1 MILEPTMPNLRR
13 LSLPV
18 LALAAVLSVGCTSE
32 DQLRR
37 VEQEVGDL
45 KLEVFKL
52 RQQVEDGNKLA
63 ATEHKS
69 AEEAR
74 DQDRRFQ
81 ADLQE
86 NLRQLKDTT
95 RVLNNRM
102 GDMRRAGSRPIVIE
116 TPGETPAAAVQAAE
130 DERAFN
136 AAVLDYNRGNYSLAA
151 EGLKLFLKNYP
162 QSAKRPDALFFLG
175 LCFYNQ
181 KMFDQAQSSFERII
195 KDHAASPQFLPAKLK
210 RGQCL
215 LKQGLKP
222 AAVKAF
228 KELVDGFPDT
238 PEARTAQQ
246 ELSDLGL

>member
-1 MILEPTMPNLRR
+1 MSARTMM
-13 LSLPV
+13 LPV
-18 LALAAVLSVGCTSE
+18 LAALLAVGCGSE

-52 RQQVEDGNKLA
+52 RQVVEDGNKKAQTDQQA
-63 ATEHKS
+63 A
-69 AEEAR
+69 AEAR
-74 DQDRRFQ
+74 TQDRRFQ

-86 NLRQLKDTT
+86 SLRQVQDTT
-95 RVLNNRM
+95 RVLNNRLNSPVK
-102 GDMRRAGSRPIVIE
+102 GVSRAAVEPQ
-116 TPGETPAAAVQAAE
+116 PAATATAE

-136 AAVLDYNRGNYSLAA
+136 AAVLDYNRGNYALAV
-151 EGLKLFLKNYP
+151 EGLDHFLTTYP

-175 LCFYNQ
+175 LCQYNLRAYD
-181 KMFDQAQSSFERII
+181 KAQPAFERII
-195 KDHAASPQFLPAKLK
+195 KDHAASPQFLPAKLN
-210 RGQCL
+210 RAQCL

-228 KELVDGFPDT
+228 RELVDGYSGSA
-238 PEARTAQQ
+238 EARTAQQ

>member
-1 MILEPTMPNLRR
+1 MM
-13 LSLPV
+13 LP
-18 LALAAVLSVGCTSE
+18 ALAALLAVGCGSQ
-32 DQLRR
+32 DQLRK

-52 RQQVEDGNKLA
+52 RQVVEDGNKRAQTDQQA
-63 ATEHKS
+63 AS
-69 AEEAR
+69 EAR
-74 DQDRRFQ
+74 TQDRRFQ

-86 NLRQLKDTT
+86 SLRQVQDTT
-95 RVLNNRM
+95 RVLNNRLNSPTKQ
-102 GDMRRAGSRPIVIE
+102 GGK
-116 TPGETPAAAVQAAE
+116 PAAEPQPPATVAAE

-136 AAVLDYNRGNYSLAA
+136 AAVLDYNRGNYALAA
-151 EGLKLFLKNYP
+151 EGLDLFLTTYP

-175 LCFYNQ
+175 LCQYNLRAYD
-181 KMFDQAQSSFERII
+181 KAQPAFERII

-210 RGQCL
+210 RAQCL

-228 KELVDGFPDT
+228 RELVDGFSGSA
-238 PEARTAQQ
+238 EARTAQQ

>member
-1 MILEPTMPNLRR
+1 MTVHTMLFP
-13 LSLPV
+13 
-18 LALAAVLSVGCTSE
+18 ALAALLAVGCGSQ

-52 RQQVEDGNKLA
+52 RQAVEDGNKKAQAEQQA
-63 ATEHKS
+63 ATE
-69 AEEAR
+69 AR
-74 DQDRRFQ
+74 TQDRRFQ

-86 NLRQLKDTT
+86 SLRQVQDTT
-95 RVLNNRM
+95 RVLNNRLNSP
-102 GDMRRAGSRPIVIE
+102 GKVSSRPV
-116 TPGETPAAAVQAAE
+116 AAESQPTTTVSAE

-151 EGLKLFLKNYP
+151 EGLDLFLTTYS

-175 LCFYNQ
+175 LCQYNLRAYV
-181 KMFDQAQSSFERII
+181 KAQPAFERII

-210 RGQCL
+210 RAQCL

-222 AAVKAF
+222 AAAKAF
-228 KELVDGFPDT
+228 RDLVDGYSGSA
-238 PEARTAQQ
+238 EARTAQQ

>member
-1 MILEPTMPNLRR
+1 MSARTMM
-13 LSLPV
+13 LPV
-18 LALAAVLSVGCTSE
+18 LAALLAVGCGSE

-52 RQQVEDGNKLA
+52 RQVVEDGNKKAQTDQQA
-63 ATEHKS
+63 A
-69 AEEAR
+69 AEAR
-74 DQDRRFQ
+74 TQDRRFQ

-86 NLRQLKDTT
+86 SLRQVQDTT
-95 RVLNNRM
+95 RVLNNRLNSP
-102 GDMRRAGSRPIVIE
+102 GKGVSRIVAE
-116 TPGETPAAAVQAAE
+116 PQPAATTVAE

-136 AAVLDYNRGNYSLAA
+136 AAVLDYNRGNYALAA
-151 EGLKLFLKNYP
+151 EGLDLFLTTYP

-175 LCFYNQ
+175 LCQYNLRA
-181 KMFDQAQSSFERII
+181 FDKAQPAFERII

-210 RGQCL
+210 RAQCL

-228 KELVDGFPDT
+228 RELVDGFSGSA
-238 PEARTAQQ
+238 EARTAQQ

>member
-1 MILEPTMPNLRR
+1 MTVRTMM
-13 LSLPV
+13 LP
-18 LALAAVLSVGCTSE
+18 ALAALLTIGCGSE

-52 RQQVEDGNKLA
+52 RQAVDEGNKKAQAEQQA
-63 ATEHKS
+63 A
-69 AEEAR
+69 AESR
-74 DQDRRFQ
+74 TQDRRFQ

-86 NLRQLKDTT
+86 SLRQVQDTT
-95 RVLNNRM
+95 RVLNNRLNSPVK
-102 GDMRRAGSRPIVIE
+102 GPAR
-116 TPGETPAAAVQAAE
+116 TAAAEPPPATTVSAE

-136 AAVLDYNRGNYSLAA
+136 AAVLDYNRGNYPLAA
-151 EGLKLFLKNYP
+151 EGLDTFLTTYP
-162 QSAKRPDALFFLG
+162 QSAKRPEALFFLG
-175 LCFYNQ
+175 LCHYNLRAYLN
-181 KMFDQAQSSFERII
+181 AQPAFERII

-210 RGQCL
+210 RAQCL

-228 KELVDGFPDT
+228 RELVDGFSGSA
-238 PEARTAQQ
+238 EARTAQQ

>member
-1 MILEPTMPNLRR
+1 MSARTMM
-13 LSLPV
+13 LPV
-18 LALAAVLSVGCTSE
+18 LAALLAVGCGSE

-52 RQQVEDGNKLA
+52 RQVVEDGNKKAQTDQQA
-63 ATEHKS
+63 A
-69 AEEAR
+69 AEAR
-74 DQDRRFQ
+74 TQDRRFQ

-86 NLRQLKDTT
+86 SLRQVQDTT
-95 RVLNNRM
+95 RVLNNRLNSPVK
-102 GDMRRAGSRPIVIE
+102 GVSRAAVEPQ
-116 TPGETPAAAVQAAE
+116 PAATATAE

-136 AAVLDYNRGNYSLAA
+136 AAVLDYNRGNYALAV
-151 EGLKLFLKNYP
+151 EGLDHFLTTYP

-175 LCFYNQ
+175 LCQYNLRAYD
-181 KMFDQAQSSFERII
+181 KAQPAFERII

-210 RGQCL
+210 RAQCL

-228 KELVDGFPDT
+228 RELVDGYSGSA
-238 PEARTAQQ
+238 EARTAQQ

>member
-1 MILEPTMPNLRR
+1 M
-13 LSLPV
+13 LPV
-18 LALAAVLSVGCTSE
+18 LAVLLTIGCNSE

-52 RQQVEDGNKLA
+52 RQTVEEGNKRA
-63 ATEHKS
+63 QSDQQAS
-69 AEEAR
+69 AEAR
-74 DQDRRFQ
+74 GQDRRFQ

-86 NLRQLKDTT
+86 SLRQVQDTT
-95 RVLNNRM
+95 RVLNNRLNSQSR
-102 GDMRRAGSRPIVIE
+102 GGSRPLAEPHPSATV
-116 TPGETPAAAVQAAE
+116 VAE

-136 AAVLDYNRGNYSLAA
+136 AAVLDYNRGNYPLAA
-151 EGLKLFLKNYP
+151 EGLDLFLKTYP
-162 QSAKRPDALFFLG
+162 QTTKRAEALFFLG
-175 LCFYNQ
+175 LCHYNQ
-181 KMFDQAQSSFERII
+181 RAFDKAQATFDRII

-210 RGQCL
+210 RAQCF

-228 KELVDGFPDT
+228 RELVDGYSGSA
-238 PEARTAQQ
+238 EARTAQQ

>member
-1 MILEPTMPNLRR
+1 MSARMLL
-13 LSLPV
+13 LP
-18 LALAAVLSVGCTSE
+18 ALIALLTIGCGSE

-52 RQQVEDGNKLA
+52 RQQVEDGNKRTEAEQKA
-63 ATEHKS
+63 AQ
-69 AEEAR
+69 EAR
-74 DQDRRFQ
+74 NQDRRFQ

-86 NLRQLKDTT
+86 SLRQVQDTT
-95 RVLNNRM
+95 RVLNNRLNSVPRS
-102 GDMRRAGSRPIVIE
+102 GARPTSE
-116 TPGETPAAAVQAAE
+116 AQPAIQASE

-136 AAVLDYNRGNYSLAA
+136 AAVLDYNRGNYPLAA
-151 EGLKLFLKNYP
+151 EGLDLFLKNYP

-175 LCFYNQ
+175 LCHYNQ
-181 KMFDQAQSSFERII
+181 RTFDKAQQAFDRII
-195 KDHAASPQFLPAKLK
+195 RDHAASPQFLPAKLK
-210 RGQCL
+210 RAQCL

-228 KELVDGFPDT
+228 RELVDGYSGSA
-238 PEARTAQQ
+238 EARTAQQ

>member
-1 MILEPTMPNLRR
+1 MSTRTML
-13 LSLPV
+13 LPF
-18 LALAAVLSVGCTSE
+18 LAALLTIGCGSE

-52 RQQVEDGNKLA
+52 RQSVEEGNKRA
-63 ATEHKS
+63 QSDQQAS
-69 AEEAR
+69 AEAR
-74 DQDRRFQ
+74 SQDRRFQ

-86 NLRQLKDTT
+86 SLRQVQDTT
-95 RVLNNRM
+95 RVLNNRLNSQPRS
-102 GDMRRAGSRPIVIE
+102 GARPATTDAQPSV
-116 TPGETPAAAVQAAE
+116 AATAE

-136 AAVLDYNRGNYSLAA
+136 AAVLDYNRGNYPLAA
-151 EGLKLFLKNYP
+151 EGLELFLKTYP
-162 QSAKRPDALFFLG
+162 QTSKRSEALFFLG
-175 LCFYNQ
+175 LCHYNQ
-181 KMFDQAQSSFERII
+181 RAFDKAQATFERII

-210 RGQCL
+210 RAQCF

-228 KELVDGFPDT
+228 RELVDGYSGSA
-238 PEARTAQQ
+238 EARTAQQ

>member
-1 MILEPTMPNLRR
+1 MESIPGVPMSVRMLLVP
-13 LSLPV
+13 
-18 LALAAVLSVGCTSE
+18 ALAAFVAIGCGSE

-52 RQQVEDGNKLA
+52 RQQVEDGNKRA
-63 ATEHKS
+63 EAEQKA

-74 DQDRRFQ
+74 TQDRRFQ

-86 NLRQLKDTT
+86 NLRRVQDTT
-95 RVLNNRM
+95 RVLNNRLSSLPR
-102 GDMRRAGSRPIVIE
+102 GSSRPAAE
-116 TPGETPAAAVQAAE
+116 PQPAQASE

-136 AAVLDYNRGNYSLAA
+136 AAVLDYNRGNYPLAA
-151 EGLKLFLKNYP
+151 EGLGHFLKAYP

-175 LCFYNQ
+175 LCHYNQ
-181 KMFDQAQSSFERII
+181 GAFDKAQQAFDRII

-210 RGQCL
+210 RAQCL

-228 KELVDGFPDT
+228 RELVEGFSGSA
-238 PEARTAQQ
+238 EARTAQQ

>member
-1 MILEPTMPNLRR
+1 MSARTML
-13 LSLPV
+13 LP
-18 LALAAVLSVGCTSE
+18 ALAALLTIGCGSE

-52 RQQVEDGNKLA
+52 RQVVDEGNKRTQAEQQA
-63 ATEHKS
+63 A
-69 AEEAR
+69 AEAR
-74 DQDRRFQ
+74 SQDRRFQ

-86 NLRQLKDTT
+86 SLRQVQDTT
-95 RVLNNRM
+95 RVLNNRINSPSK
-102 GDMRRAGSRPIVIE
+102 GASRAPLE
-116 TPGETPAAAVQAAE
+116 PQPATAVTAE

-136 AAVLDYNRGNYSLAA
+136 AAVLDYNRGNYPLAA
-151 EGLKLFLKNYP
+151 EGLDLFLTTYP

-175 LCFYNQ
+175 LCQYNLRAYD
-181 KMFDQAQSSFERII
+181 KAQPAFERII

-210 RGQCL
+210 RAQCL
-215 LKQGLKP
+215 LKLGLKP

-228 KELVDGFPDT
+228 RELVDGFSGSA
-238 PEARTAQQ
+238 EARTAQQ

>member
-1 MILEPTMPNLRR
+1 MPPRR
-13 LSLPV
+13 TLPSALV
-18 LALAAVLSVGCTSE
+18 ALPIVAALLAIGCGSE

-52 RQQVEDGNKLA
+52 RQTVEEGNKRAQADQQA
-63 ATEHKS
+63 A
-69 AEEAR
+69 AEAR
-74 DQDRRFQ
+74 SQDRRFQ

-86 NLRQLKDTT
+86 SLRQVQDTT
-95 RVLNNRM
+95 RVLNNRLNSQP
-102 GDMRRAGSRPIVIE
+102 RN
-116 TPGETPAAAVQAAE
+116 TPRPAADAPAAVSAE

-136 AAVLDYNRGNYSLAA
+136 AAVLDYNRGNYPLAA
-151 EGLKLFLKNYP
+151 EGLELFLKTYP

-175 LCFYNQ
+175 LCHYNQ
-181 KMFDQAQSSFERII
+181 RTFDKAQQAFERII

-210 RGQCL
+210 RAQCL

-228 KELVDGFPDT
+228 RELVDGFAGSA
-238 PEARTAQQ
+238 EARTAQQ